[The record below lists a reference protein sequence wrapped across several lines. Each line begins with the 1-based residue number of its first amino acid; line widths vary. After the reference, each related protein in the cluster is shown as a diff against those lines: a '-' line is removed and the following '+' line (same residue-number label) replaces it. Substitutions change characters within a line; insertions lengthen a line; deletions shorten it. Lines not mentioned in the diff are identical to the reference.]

1 MTSSQILSPSKLEN
15 IQALRGIAAILVMLS
30 HLFVIEQ
37 KYAGDTLLSPKLEL
51 GMSGVD
57 LFFVISGFIMVYIT
71 QFERTPHQPRK
82 IGKFLFARAT
92 RIYPLY
98 WLVSLALLGV
108 WLVRPEIVFSSSDI
122 APNLLKSFFLWPD
135 VVPPLLQVGWT
146 LVHEVG
152 FYLVFAVILLFK
164 RKYLAPLLLLWAVIM
179 IGAQFTLAPGLKPVS
194 AIAFHPLSLEFIG
207 GAFIGLFYTKL
218 KLSQSIM
225 TILMILIAGLTI
237 ACLLYFDHF
246 PDALTRVSS
255 FGVLSLLILTCSLC
269 YERRGI
275 VFPKI
280 IQRIGDWS
288 YALYLTHILTLSV
301 LGRIWAMFAQKSM
314 IDNLIILPLL
324 CVASIGVAAL
334 TYYLFE
340 RPMIRAAKNI
350 RRKLFG

>member
-37 KYAGDTLLSPKLEL
+37 KYAGDRLLSPKLEL

-71 QFERTPHQPRK
+71 QFETTPHQPRK

-146 LVHEVG
+146 LVHEMG

-225 TILMILIAGLTI
+225 TIL
-237 ACLLYFDHF
+237 
-246 PDALTRVSS
+246 
-255 FGVLSLLILTCSLC
+255 LC

-324 CVASIGVAAL
+324 CVVSIGVAAL